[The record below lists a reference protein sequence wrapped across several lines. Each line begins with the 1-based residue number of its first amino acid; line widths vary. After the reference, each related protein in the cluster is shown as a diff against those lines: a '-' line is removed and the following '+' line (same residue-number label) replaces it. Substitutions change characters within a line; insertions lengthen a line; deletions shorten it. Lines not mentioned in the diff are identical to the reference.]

1 MDAPA
6 ISVAGVT
13 KRYRQ
18 VLAVDN
24 VSFDVAPGEI
34 LGLLGPNGAGKT
46 TTMRVILG
54 LAAPDQG
61 DVLIH
66 GHSIRHER
74 ERALAPVGT
83 IIEEARFYPYL
94 TGIQNLQQVARL
106 RGLPTSP
113 PEVLAVLDTVG
124 LREAGRR
131 RVRGYSLG
139 MRQRLALGLALLQSP
154 SVLILDEPMN
164 GLDPVAIKDL
174 RDRLLSM
181 RASGVTIIL
190 SSHLLGEVEQL
201 CDRVVLIDKGRL
213 IGQDSLA
220 HDSTDA
226 VELRVRLVA
235 GAARGVEVL
244 APLSPI
250 AFAEE
255 GDVVVPLLP
264 PEQVPEVVRLLVGA
278 GLDVY
283 GVSASHPTLEQRYLE
298 MTAGAANVLV
308 EPEALAREGAGS

>member
-1 MDAPA
+1 MDEPA
-6 ISVAGVT
+6 IRVAGVT

-18 VLAVDN
+18 VAAVDN
-24 VSFDVAPGEI
+24 VRFDVAPGEI

-54 LAAPDQG
+54 LVAPDRG

-66 GHSIRHER
+66 GHSIRRQR

-106 RGLPTSP
+106 RGLPTDP
-113 PEVLAVLDTVG
+113 AAVLAVLDTVG
-124 LREAGRR
+124 LSEAGHR

-174 RDRLLSM
+174 RDRLLAM
-181 RASGVTIIL
+181 RAQGVTIIL

-213 IGQDSLA
+213 IGEDSLVHA
-220 HDSTDA
+220 STDA
-226 VELRVRLVA
+226 VELRVRLGAGVA
-235 GAARGVEVL
+235 RAVEVL
-244 APLSPI
+244 APLSPR
-250 AFAEE
+250 AFVEDGA
-255 GDVVVPLLP
+255 VVVPLLP

>member
-1 MDAPA
+1 MDEPA
-6 ISVAGVT
+6 IRVAGVT

-18 VLAVDN
+18 VAAVDN
-24 VSFDVAPGEI
+24 VRFDVAPGEI

-54 LAAPDQG
+54 LVAPDRG

-66 GHSIRHER
+66 GHSIRRQR

-106 RGLPTSP
+106 RGLPTDP
-113 PEVLAVLDTVG
+113 AAVLAVLDTVG
-124 LREAGRR
+124 LSEAGHR
-131 RVRGYSLG
+131 RVRGYSLR

-174 RDRLLSM
+174 RDRLLAM
-181 RASGVTIIL
+181 RAQGVTIIL

-213 IGQDSLA
+213 IGEDSLVHA
-220 HDSTDA
+220 STDA
-226 VELRVRLVA
+226 VELRVRLGAGVA
-235 GAARGVEVL
+235 RAVEVL
-244 APLSPI
+244 APLSPR
-250 AFAEE
+250 AFVEDGA
-255 GDVVVPLLP
+255 VVVPLLP